1 MLYEFSDD
9 YSDDEKFVV
18 DEKYKKY
25 NAITRSLIEKAKEV
39 LMNKAMTH
47 VNKASDTRI
56 FNLKE
61 MKKIPDEV
69 KIELFEEYA
78 EAWDAHHQNLEKIK
92 KVAKELSTAEKLNK
106 YVIEHMDDNLM
117 SFEEFIKVIKSW
129 KLGTKSRKDWYDE
142 YKKLYFNQPGKTIE
156 IKETVSDFGNGFKR
170 KQGMKEI
177 KNNELTNVVKN
188 HFDLKSNKKYHLHK
202 VAAPGTWI
210 IDLMIAKPLTY
221 LIAIEVNTRY
231 CCAVVLNEKL
241 NDKDEFAKGDVK
253 KTTSYLR
260 ALNRIKNN
268 GLKYLI
274 GDGEGAFN
282 SKLANE
288 YYKDMD
294 MKFYGVERQ
303 YENYLPEFMPKVKKT
318 SSPYHT
324 SLSLIDRVIKTI
336 RDMAYN
342 MKIGVITPRVMNEI
356 LNQYNNAYH
365 STLTKY
371 AGFKVSPKMVHE
383 DKDLEIM
390 IYNKIRAQNYNIV
403 HSSGFLLNP
412 GVKVKVYNDKKD
424 LEKRRSV
431 IRPGVHTVV
440 KFANGKYEIKDELGK
455 ITKVPRFKLM
465 IE

>member
-1 MLYEFSDD
+1 M
-9 YSDDEKFVV
+9 V

-25 NAITRSLIEKAKEV
+25 NVITRSLIERAKEE
-39 LMNKAMTH
+39 LMKKATTH
-47 VNKASDTRI
+47 VRKASDTQI
-56 FNLKE
+56 FKLE
-61 MKKIPDEV
+61 IMKKIPDEV
-69 KIELFEEYA
+69 KIELFEQYA
-78 EAWDAHHQNLEKIK
+78 DAWDAHHQNLEKVK
-92 KVAKELSTAEKLNK
+92 KVAKELSTAEKLKK

-129 KLGTKSRKDWYDE
+129 KLGKKTRKEWYDE

-170 KQGMKEI
+170 KRGMEEI
-177 KNNELTNVVKN
+177 KNNEIKN
-188 HFDLKSNKKYHLHK
+188 HFNLKDNKKYHLHR
-202 VAAPGTWI
+202 VGVPGTWI

-221 LIAIEVNTRY
+221 LVAIEVNTRY
-231 CCAVVLNEKL
+231 CCAEVLNTML
-241 NDKDEFAKGDVK
+241 NDKGEFAKGDVK

-260 ALNRIKNN
+260 ALNRIKNKTH

-274 GDGEGAFN
+274 GDGERAFN

-303 YENYLPEFMPKVKKT
+303 YENYLPEFMPKVKKK

-324 SLSLIDRVIKTI
+324 SLALIDRVIKTI

-356 LNQYNNAYH
+356 LNQYNNTYH

-371 AGFKVSPKMVHE
+371 AGFKVTPKMVHE
-383 DKDLEIM
+383 DKDLELM
-390 IYNKIRAQNYNIV
+390 IYNKIRASNYNII
-403 HSSGFLLNP
+403 HSSGFLLKP
-412 GVKVKVYNDKKD
+412 GVKVKVYNDKKG

-440 KFANGKYEIKDELGK
+440 KFANGKYSIKDEKGK